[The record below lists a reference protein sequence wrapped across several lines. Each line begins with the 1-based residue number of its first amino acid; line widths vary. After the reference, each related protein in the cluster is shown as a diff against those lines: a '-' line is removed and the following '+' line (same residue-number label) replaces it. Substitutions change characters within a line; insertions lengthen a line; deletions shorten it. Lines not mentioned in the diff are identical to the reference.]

1 MAKAGPNLF
10 PPMETVVTSK
20 VIGTAPGRGRHPLQ
34 NEGRSYSACR
44 LHGPSPFDRINIG
57 HKICK
62 LSLVP
67 GFYPLFHCVFIEK
80 TIEEDPTVAAQ
91 ERFSARINRAVRIKN
106 SDDDTTVSKQKPHQT
121 ILRRMSSLKGWKAAC
136 VWGFAAT
143 FGLRIGLGLVM
154 AATWLV
160 VKSFIPVS
168 VLVDPTPYGKLMV
181 HTTFP
186 GDILL
191 GVWVRWDAVHHLN
204 LALRGYFDLGAG
216 ESVFYPFFSFLVN
229 AVARLT
235 SGDYTLGGL
244 IVSTMGAF
252 ATFTC
257 LYRLVDS
264 IYGSGPA
271 RWSVVMLAVYPTS
284 LFLIAP
290 FSESVFLA
298 LTIGAF
304 LAAYQRRWWISGGLG
319 FFAGLTRGPGILT
332 VLALAVL
339 AWQQWKRRTDIPAVD
354 PPGRQLSI
362 MAGLLLTAAGGL
374 AFPVWRAAVGF
385 PGIPQVLHDYSGI
398 VLVNPL
404 TGLINAIA
412 QWLRV
417 MDFYTTIDVWSA
429 ILFLALT
436 SLMFFNPRW
445 RRPEW
450 LVYNIVN
457 LITFLSK
464 QSFMASSLQSASR
477 YVLTLFPVFIILGD
491 WLARR
496 GHRIRFLY
504 LTLSTLVLM
513 VFGVLYSIWVFVG

>member
-362 MAGLLLTAAGGL
+362 
-374 AFPVWRAAVGF
+374 
-385 PGIPQVLHDYSGI
+385 
-398 VLVNPL
+398 
-404 TGLINAIA
+404 INAIA